1 MMDNG
6 RRLRLAASVVLLLLV
21 LHRVPR
27 CDGYMIIASE
37 DDEPG
42 KVLFNSS
49 VYKLGSE
56 RQYKINAHKSAHYV
70 HRLLRVDAASGQVI
84 LRRKLQCDGIYY
96 PTLFTFYVDSTSNR
110 LRSIDYYSLP
120 IRIFIVGRNCSDE
133 DETVAASFRK
143 LFEEDDTGYHHQH
156 HHVHHER
163 FRRDAPVYRLIKDVQ
178 DEPLPAL
185 EEEEE
190 EEDGE
195 EERHIGQRM
204 YGEYRGDRFAYYRS
218 EYPWLAAKTTM
229 TSSVTN
235 YTTFREGDVLYD
247 TILENEYRH
256 TILSRKRR
264 EIRDLPA
271 DRIHRKIADAKQ
283 WISETYASY
292 AIHTTDKW
300 KNICLKRSQF
310 INSITAFLPKT
321 VLHHCT
327 VRYLD
332 VNDERFEI
340 ETRSGD
346 LIATGDLCI
355 PETLWKVI
363 ITYSVR
369 CDRRDIVDADHRLKI
384 VYHHQ
389 ELNDTDI
396 ARRVRRELRN
406 QSPYFEQALY
416 VASVLEEQPAGASV
430 TTVRARDPEDSP
442 VVYSLVSLLD
452 SRSQAMFKVDSRTG
466 IVTTSATLD
475 RELMDVHYFRVIA
488 TDDSFPPRSGT
499 TTLQVNVLDCN
510 DHTPTFEAEQF
521 HATVR
526 EGVSVGSTVI
536 TIRATDQDIGKN
548 ADIEYTITGIT
559 GEQQQQA
566 GGGDAQL
573 ASDDGSSVREDD
585 SAQKFR
591 IDARSGTI
599 STRSALDREVSGM
612 YTIMVAAMDMATPQ
626 TERRS
631 ATTTVLV
638 KILDDNDN
646 YPQFS
651 ERTYTV
657 QVREDQWA
665 NENNVIAHIQAT
677 DADQGNNAAIRYAI
691 IGGNT
696 QSQFS
701 IDSMSGDVSLV
712 KPLDYES
719 VRSYRLVIR
728 AQDGGSPSRSNT
740 TQLLVNVLDANDN
753 APRFYTSQFQ
763 EAVLESVPVGYN
775 IVRVQ
780 AYDSDEG
787 ANSEIT
793 YGIQNRDDGMPLA
806 VDPRTGWIH
815 TTKALDREEQSR
827 YSFQVVAVD
836 GGIPPKSASTSVIV
850 TIQDVNDNDPTFSP
864 KYYEAMLA
872 EDQPPGTPVTTVTA
886 TDPDEDSRLHYEIT
900 AGNMRGRFAI
910 TSQNGRGLITIAQP
924 LDYKQERR
932 FALTITAT
940 DSGQRTDTAIVN
952 INITDA
958 NNFAPVFENAPYSA
972 SVFEDA
978 PIGTTVLVVS
988 ATDSDVGINA
998 QITYLLNDES
1008 VNGLGANE
1016 PFTINA
1022 QTGAIVTNAKLDRE
1036 STSGYL
1042 LTVTAKDGGNPSL
1055 SDTTDV
1061 EIAVTDVNDN
1071 APVFKVPLYQA
1082 TIPEDALIGTSVV
1095 QIGATDADMGL
1106 NGRVKY
1112 ALAQKDV
1119 DEGSFVV
1126 DPISGVIRTN
1136 KGLDRESIP
1145 VYHLTAIA
1153 SDKGTPTMSSSV
1165 EVQIRLDDVNDS
1177 PPTFASDKLTLYVP
1191 ENSPVGSV
1199 VGEIYAHDP
1208 DEGVNA
1214 IVHYSIIGGDD
1225 SNSFSLVTRPGSD
1238 RAQLLTM
1245 TELDYESPRKRFELI
1260 IRAASPPLRNDVYV
1274 EVLVTDVNDN
1284 APVLRDF
1291 QVIFNNFRDC
1301 FPSGVIG
1308 RIPAFDADV
1317 TDRLTY
1323 RILSGNNANLLRL
1336 NSSTGGLTLS
1346 PQLNTNVPKF
1356 ATMEVSVT
1364 DGINE
1369 AKAIMQL
1376 IVRLITEDMLFN
1388 SVTVRLDEMT
1398 EEAFLSPLLS
1408 FFLDGLAAIIPC
1420 PKENIFLFSIQEDI
1434 DVSGKIL
1441 NVSFSARRPDVAF
1454 EEYYSSQYLQERIYL
1469 NRAILARLA
1478 TVRVLPFDDNLC
1490 VREPCLNYEQCLSV
1504 LKFGNASGFIHS
1516 DTVLFRPIHPVNTFA
1531 CKCPEGF
1538 TGSKEHYLCDTEVDL
1553 CYSDPCQNGGSCVR
1567 KEGGYSCVC
1576 TEAYT
1581 GVNCETSIV
1590 SLKPCISEVCGDGYS
1605 CLSSGHGGHWPP
1617 YTKTCELMSRSFSRN
1632 SFLTFPGMR
1641 QRHRFNLRLK
1651 FATVR
1656 DSGLLLY
1663 NGRYNEQHDFIALE
1677 IINGRVVFSFSLGDR
1692 VQSVTVNQR
1701 RKVSDGNWHTVEVRY
1716 FNRTVLLSLDSC
1728 DTATALAGLGERWN
1742 CANQTTLVLD
1752 RRCASLVEPCHRFFD
1767 LTGPLQVGGLPK
1779 IPANFPIKSHSFVG
1793 CISDLYIDH
1802 RYVDLGAYI
1811 ADNGTVAGCPQKA
1824 ASCASE
1830 PCFNGGTCR
1839 EGWGEG
1845 WECDCPDGFT
1855 GNACQESVSLPWRF
1869 HGDGILSF
1877 NPLLRPI
1884 QLPWLTAFSVR
1895 TRKRD
1900 TFVMEIQVG
1909 QNSSAVVSLRDGTLQ
1924 YAYNGEPV
1932 QLVGADLAD
1941 GRWHRVEIKWMG
1953 TEVSLTVD
1961 YGQRNGVLPVSQKIQ
1976 GLYVGRIVIGGLE
1989 GTIGQQHYG
1998 GGSAENFEGCIQD
2011 VRVGGVQSVLK
2022 RPTVRENVLDGCE
2035 SNAKCP
2041 DGCPEESICVSNWD
2055 EAYCECLHGYVGTDC
2070 KPVCTVKPCADNGVC
2085 RADTFNA
2092 KGYRCECNSSLSSG
2106 EYCENTI
2113 QQPCP
2118 AGWWGERSCGP
2129 CKCNVKQGYHPNCDK
2144 TSGQCYCRE
2153 NHYQPVNDTTC
2164 LPCECYAVGSYGKS
2178 CNSSGQC
2185 ECREGVIGRR
2195 CDSCSN
2201 PYAEVTLNG
2210 CEVVYDGC
2218 PKSHSAGLWWPRTAF
2233 GELAVENC
2241 PAPARGKGT
2250 RRCDQVQSGWG
2261 APDMF
2266 NCTSEAFLDL
2276 RKQLSQIEVD
2286 GLELNTFISVKVAAT
2301 LQQACATVGGQHGD
2315 RATALDGTTRD
2326 FSRANDFYTIESGGK
2341 GAPGSAASLWRE
2353 DDFELDYLLNDG
2365 QSFVQSK
2372 LYGADL
2378 LITDR
2383 LLHELMRYES
2393 FQSGLNLSHSQDK
2406 HYVRNLVESAG
2417 EILDRR
2423 YAAEWRRVHDLT
2435 GRGPDEVV
2443 DAFNRYMIVLARTQ
2457 HDTYTNPFE
2466 IVHKNMVL
2474 GMDIVTAESLFG
2486 YESQMVKQRQQQEQQ
2501 GGKQGS
2507 SKAGNHQ
2514 VHHAETVILPD
2525 TSSFLQSSPKQKHP
2539 YIAFPKYNNYIQDRS
2554 KFDRHSRVLVALD
2567 MLGIIPP
2574 DKNEVVS
2581 AIAEH
2586 RAIFTY
2592 AQYKDAGELFPANF
2606 DETVTRRWGVE
2617 MQIAS
2622 SVISIAIVAPESA
2635 ATATS
2640 AKESFMVPPEKF
2652 DSNHVETMVPSP
2664 KQQAEQRPNE
2674 KLTMNEIKISIHDM
2688 SDREESLDTLDQH
2701 APEVPMIGAPESGS
2715 DPEDDY
2721 FHGGSIP
2728 ETVVLSRSQEQMSS
2742 VELRSPDGGSIR
2754 KRRRSVVSAENAGT
2768 AAAATTSM
2776 EVEES
2781 SRTNYVPLGQPHL
2794 PQAVKLQMWLN
2805 IPRNRFVPRSNPQ
2818 CVRWNTHAN
2827 LWTRIGCQT
2836 EIPNYESIG
2845 HNDTITVNC
2854 TCNQLATYA
2863 VLVDI
2868 IDPEDIPEPSLLVQI
2883 TSYSAFLLSL
2893 PILLAV
2899 IISLA
2904 LLRGLQTNSN
2914 SIHQNLLFCI
2924 FTAELLFFVAIQAR
2938 RELLD
2943 NEFPCKLVAIALHYS
2958 WLAAFA
2964 WTTVDCVHLYRMLT
2978 EMRDINHGPMGFYHT
2993 IGYGAPALL
3002 VGLSVGVRVHEYG
3015 NSLFCWL
3022 SVYESVIWWM
3032 VGPIAIVSVFDLFI
3046 LFLSVKAAFTIKDH
3060 VLGFGNL
3067 RTLLWL
3073 SVVSLPLLGIMW
3085 VLAVLSASDNSQLLN
3100 MLLSAVVIMHSLFSV
3115 IGYCIINKR
3124 VRENLHNAFLRCI
3137 GRKVPLL
3144 DSSIAISSSSQNV
3157 GSPKTPGFAGGPSG
3171 GQYETARR
3179 NIGISTSSTTSRST
3193 AKTSSS
3199 PYRSDGQ
3206 FRHTSTSTSNY
3217 NSDGVASYMRGHYEE
3232 SALRKIKNGG
3242 QGRHGDGERRS
3253 HRRHRRDSDSGSETD
3268 GRSLELASSHS
3279 SDDEESRVGR
3289 NSSTHR
3295 STGVCSTAY
3304 LPNITEHVATT
3315 PPELHVVQS
3324 PQLFPNVTP
3333 TRWPNQNAGNYLPPG
3348 NGRWSQETGSDNE
3361 AHPHKSPT
3369 NGGSLPNPDIT
3380 ETSYLHQNRMNM
3392 PPSILENIQ
3401 ENYNI
3406 GYSNTDLHSDR
3417 SYSNYGPTDKYVP
3430 PTDYAKRYD
3439 TQSTANPSSTLP
3451 HHYASSVNG
3460 SGGGAV
3466 PIAEARHTG
3475 SMQIINHMRAYQHEN
3490 PYALKESLYE
3500 RSRTLGYGG
3509 GGTGGAESP
3518 YHGHPLGTPADLYS
3532 PPGSHAMSFKSSV
3545 QSLLKNDYQQQ
3556 QRQQQQQQHH
3566 KQHHGGGGGDSD
3578 RMSEGSDKNPYNFP
3592 YTAEEDHLVHSGNG
3606 HNGSRMSHHPGMMV
3620 DGLGGGLLEP
3630 HAGSS
3635 PPPPPLL
3642 MRGSEGLSPA
3652 PLQSLGQLTGGTD
3665 ATNDDDETTV

>member
-1 MMDNG
+1 MNVQ
-6 RRLRLAASVVLLLLV
+6 RCWPAANIALIAALLQLVLLY
-21 LHRVPR
+21 RA
-27 CDGYMIIASE
+27 CNGYMILASE
-37 DDEPG
+37 SDEPG

-56 RQYKINAHKSAHYV
+56 RQYKINAHKTAHYV
-70 HRLLRVDAASGQVI
+70 HHLLRVDPQNGQVS
-84 LRRKLQCDGIYY
+84 LKRKLKCDGIYY

-120 IRIFIVGRNCSDE
+120 IRVFIVGRNCSDE
-133 DETVAASFRK
+133 DEAVVASFRK
-143 LFEEDDTGYHHQH
+143 LFEEDDTGYNRHQH
-156 HHVHHER
+156 HRHKRAVAARIDE
-163 FRRDAPVYRLIKDVQ
+163 VQ
-178 DEPLPAL
+178 DSVSLRTFQQMDADEH
-185 EEEEE
+185 
-190 EEDGE
+190 D
-195 EERHIGQRM
+195 QRM
-204 YGEYRGDRFAYYRS
+204 YGEYLGDRFHYYRS
-218 EYPWLAAKTTM
+218 EYPWLAAT
-229 TSSVTN
+229 SVTN
-235 YTTFREGDVLYD
+235 YTTFREGDVLFD
-247 TILENEYRH
+247 TVLDNEYRH
-256 TILSRKRR
+256 GIITRKRR

-300 KNICLKRSQF
+300 KHICLKKSQY
-310 INSITAFLPKT
+310 INSINAFLPKT

-363 ITYSVR
+363 ITYNVK
-369 CDRRDIVDADHRLKI
+369 CDRNDIVDADHRLKI

-396 ARRVRRELRN
+396 AKRVRRELRN

-416 VASVLEEQPAGASV
+416 VASVLEEQPPGANV
-430 TTVRARDPEDSP
+430 ITVRARDPEDSP

-466 IVTTSATLD
+466 VVTTSSTLD

-510 DHTPTFEAEQF
+510 DHTPTFEADQF

-526 EGVSVGSTVI
+526 EGVGVGSTVI
-536 TIRATDQDIGKN
+536 TIRATDQDMGKN
-548 ADIEYTITGIT
+548 ADIEYAITSIM
-559 GEQQQQA
+559 GEHQQHPTP
-566 GGGDAQL
+566 L
-573 ASDDGSSVREDD
+573 VDGNGENGPIEPDNS

-591 IDARSGTI
+591 IDARTGTI
-599 STRSALDREVSGM
+599 STRSALDREVSGL
-612 YTIMVAAMDMATPQ
+612 YTIVVTATDMATSQ
-626 TERRS
+626 TERKS

-665 NENNVIAHIQAT
+665 NENNVIAHIQAS

-793 YGIQNRDDGMPLA
+793 YSIQNRDDGMPLA
-806 VDPRTGWIH
+806 VDSRTGWIH

-900 AGNMRGRFAI
+900 AGNTRGRFAI

-940 DSGQRTDTAIVN
+940 DSGQRTDTAVVN

-988 ATDSDVGINA
+988 ASDSDVGINA

-1022 QTGAIVTNAKLDRE
+1022 QTGAIITNAKLDRE

-1061 EIAVTDVNDN
+1061 EISVTDVNDN

-1095 QIGATDADMGL
+1095 QIAATDLDMGL

-1112 ALAQKDV
+1112 ALSQRDM

-1126 DPISGVIRTN
+1126 DPISGVIRSN

-1177 PPTFASDKLTLYVP
+1177 PPTFTSDKLTLYVP

-1245 TELDYESPRKRFELI
+1245 TELDYESTRKRFELI

-1274 EVLVTDVNDN
+1274 EILVTDVNDN
-1284 APVLRDF
+1284 APVLGDF

-1317 TDRLTY
+1317 TDKLTY

-1336 NSSTGGLTLS
+1336 NSSTGGVTLS

-1398 EEAFLSPLLS
+1398 EEAFLSPLLG

-1454 EEYYSSQYLQERIYL
+1454 EAYYSSQYLQERIYL

-1553 CYSDPCQNGGSCVR
+1553 CYSDPCQNGGSCIR
-1567 KEGGYSCVC
+1567 REGGYSCVC
-1576 TEAYT
+1576 SEQYT
-1581 GVNCETSIV
+1581 GINCETAIA

-1605 CLSSGHGGHWPP
+1605 CLTSGQGGHWPP
-1617 YTKTCELMSRSFSRN
+1617 YTKTCELMSRSFTRN

-1641 QRHRFNLRLK
+1641 QRHRFNIRLK

-1677 IINGRVVFSFSLGDR
+1677 IINGKVVFSFSLGDK
-1692 VQSVTVNQR
+1692 VESVTVNQQ

-1716 FNRTVLLSLDSC
+1716 FNRTVLLSLDRC
-1728 DTATALAGLGERWN
+1728 DTATAVAALGERWN

-1767 LTGPLQVGGLPK
+1767 LTGPLQIGGLPK
-1779 IPANFPIKSHSFVG
+1779 IPAYFQIQSHSFIG
-1793 CISDLYIDH
+1793 CISDLFIDE

-1830 PCFNGGTCR
+1830 PCFNGATCR

-1855 GNACQESVSLPWRF
+1855 GNACQESVALPWRF

-1884 QLPWLTAFSVR
+1884 QLPWLTTFSMR

-1909 QNSSAVVSLRDGTLQ
+1909 QNSSAVVSLRDGILQ
-1924 YAYNGEPV
+1924 YAYNGEPL
-1932 QLVGADLAD
+1932 QLGGADLAD

-1953 TEVSLTVD
+1953 TEVSLMVD
-1961 YGQRNGVLPVSQKIQ
+1961 YGQRNGVFPVAQKIQ

-1989 GTIGQQHYG
+1989 GTIGQHYS
-1998 GGSAENFEGCIQD
+1998 GSSENFEGCIQD

-2022 RPTVRENVLDGCE
+2022 RPTVRENVHDGCA
-2035 SNAKCP
+2035 SIAKCP
-2041 DGCPEESICVSNWD
+2041 DGCPEESVCVSNWD
-2055 EAYCECLHGYVGTDC
+2055 EAYCECLHGFVGSEC
-2070 KPVCTVKPCADNGVC
+2070 KPVCTVKPCSDNGIC
-2085 RADTFNA
+2085 RADTLNT
-2092 KGYRCECNSSLSSG
+2092 KGYRCDCNSSSSSG
-2106 EYCENTI
+2106 EYCENTV

-2144 TSGQCYCRE
+2144 STGQCYCRE
-2153 NHYQPVNDTTC
+2153 NHYQPTNDTVC
-2164 LPCECYAVGSYGKS
+2164 LPCECYTVGSYGKS

-2185 ECREGVIGRR
+2185 ECRDGVIGRR

-2218 PKSHSAGLWWPRTAF
+2218 PKSHSAGLWWPRTGF

-2241 PAPARGKGT
+2241 PSPARGKGT
-2250 RRCDQVQSGWG
+2250 RRCDQVESGWG
-2261 APDMF
+2261 PPDMF

-2276 RKQLSQIEVD
+2276 RRQLSQIEVD
-2286 GLELNTFISVKVAAT
+2286 GLELNTFISVKVAAS
-2301 LQQACATVGGQHGD
+2301 LQEACAAVGGQRGGD
-2315 RATALDGTTRD
+2315 RTGDMTRD
-2326 FSRANDFYTIESGGK
+2326 SRMHDFYIIDPDKSSS
-2341 GAPGSAASLWRE
+2341 PGSAVSLWRE

-2365 QSFVQSK
+2365 QSFMQNK

-2393 FQSGLNLSHSQDK
+2393 YQSGLNLSHSQDK
-2406 HYVRNLVESAG
+2406 HYVGNLVQSAG

-2423 YAAEWRRVHDLT
+2423 YANEWKRVQDLT
-2435 GRGPDEVV
+2435 GRGPGNLV
-2443 DAFNRYMIVLARTQ
+2443 DAFNRYMIVLAQSQ

-2466 IVHKNMVL
+2466 IVDKNMVL

-2486 YESQMVKQRQQQEQQ
+2486 YESQMVKQYNQGAKQQ
-2501 GGKQGS
+2501 
-2507 SKAGNHQ
+2507 SKGNPDHPRGQ
-2514 VHHAETVILPD
+2514 HPETVILPD
-2525 TSSFLQSSPKQKHP
+2525 TSSFLQNSPKQKQP
-2539 YIAFPKYNNYIQDRS
+2539 LIAFPKYNNYMQDQS
-2554 KFDRHSRVLVALD
+2554 KFDRHTKVLIPLD
-2567 MLGIIPP
+2567 MLGITAP
-2574 DKNEVVS
+2574 DKNEVVNQ
-2581 AIAEH
+2581 IAEH

-2622 SVISIAIVAPESA
+2622 SLLSIAIVTPDMTKDSTLQVIPSVSGMIDRQDNVHAETIAP
-2635 ATATS
+2635 
-2640 AKESFMVPPEKF
+2640 PPSKLS
-2652 DSNHVETMVPSP
+2652 D
-2664 KQQAEQRPNE
+2664 RPND
-2674 KLTMNEIKISIHDM
+2674 KLSMSEIKISIHDM
-2688 SDREESLDTLDQH
+2688 SDQEDGLDTFDQH
-2701 APEVPMIGAPESGS
+2701 APQQVPLVKTA
-2715 DPEDDY
+2715 DDGDDF
-2721 FHGGSIP
+2721 FHDVDMP
-2728 ETVVLSRSQEQMSS
+2728 ETVVLARSEH
-2742 VELRSPDGGSIR
+2742 VDRSPEGTIR
-2754 KRRRSVVSAENAGT
+2754 KRRASIVSAPVEIGGAASGEMDGT
-2768 AAAATTSM
+2768 
-2776 EVEES
+2776 

-2794 PQAVKLQMWLN
+2794 TQALKLQMWLN
-2805 IPRNRFVPRSNPQ
+2805 IPRNRFGPRSNPQ
-2818 CVRWNTHAN
+2818 CVRWNSHAN

-2845 HNDTITVNC
+2845 HNDTILVNC

-2893 PILLAV
+2893 PILFAV

-2924 FTAELLFFVAIQAR
+2924 FSAELLFFIAIQAR

-2993 IGYGAPALL
+2993 VGYGAPALL
-3002 VGLSVGVRVHEYG
+3002 VGLAVGVRVHEYG

-3032 VGPIAIVSVFDLFI
+3032 VGPIAIASILDLFI

-3067 RTLLWL
+3067 RTLVWL

-3085 VLAVLSASDNSQLLN
+3085 VLAVLSASDNSQLVN
-3100 MLLSAVVIMHSLFSV
+3100 MLLSAVVLMHSLFSI

-3144 DSSIAISSSSQNV
+3144 ESSIAISNSSQNV
-3157 GSPKTPGFAGGPSG
+3157 GSPKTAGFAGTSS
-3171 GQYETARR
+3171 GQYDTARR

-3242 QGRHGDGERRS
+3242 QGRDGERRS

-3295 STGVCSTAY
+3295 STGVCSTSY

-3333 TRWPNQNAGNYLPPG
+3333 TRWPNQNTANYLPPG

-3369 NGGSLPNPDIT
+3369 SGGSLPNPDIT

-3417 SYSNYGPTDKYVP
+3417 NYSNYGTADNYIP

-3439 TQSTANPSSTLP
+3439 PQAQSNPSSTLP

-3460 SGGGAV
+3460 SNGGGV

-3475 SMQIINHMRAYQHEN
+3475 SMQIINHMRTYQHEN
-3490 PYALKESLYE
+3490 PYALKESLYD
-3500 RSRTLGYGG
+3500 RSRTLGY
-3509 GGTGGAESP
+3509 GTGGAESP
-3518 YHGHPLGTPADLYS
+3518 YHGHPLGAPTDLYS
-3532 PPGSHAMSFKSSV
+3532 PPGSHVMSFKSSV

-3556 QRQQQQQQHH
+3556 QRQQQKNHQS
-3566 KQHHGGGGGDSD
+3566 GAGNGGDSD

-3592 YTAEEDHLVHSGNG
+3592 YTAEEDHLVHNGASRTHHGNG
-3606 HNGSRMSHHPGMMV
+3606 MESIPQLDHS
-3620 DGLGGGLLEP
+3620 
-3630 HAGSS
+3630 AAS
-3635 PPPPPLL
+3635 PPPPQLL
-3642 MRGSEGLSPA
+3642 MRGTEGMSPA
-3652 PLQSLGQLTGGTD
+3652 PLQSMGQLG
-3665 ATNDDDETTV
+3665 AANEAINDDDETTV